1 MRRNKMA
8 TYIRNEIAQ
17 YSEVSMKMNFNK
29 FTDRQIKNILKQV
42 KNGAI
47 SYGHSATT
55 TIAKW
60 LLRKYPMP
68 HFRYDSYY
76 IRWSDIPNGHPFFS
90 KLKEVTAITKLKDDL
105 SEWERRNLD
114 ETIKAVDEYT
124 PSADVRAYKFDKHN
138 FKALRKAMVT
148 DNVIDGELKEF
159 LDKMERR
166 ELGVVDVN
174 FYDFADSY

>member
-1 MRRNKMA
+1 MA
-8 TYIRNEIAQ
+8 TYIRNEIAR
-17 YSEVSMKMNFNK
+17 YAEVSMKINFNK
-29 FTDRQIKNILKQV
+29 FTDRQIKNIIRQLR
-42 KNGAI
+42 NGAV

-68 HFRYDSYY
+68 HFRYDSWY
-76 IRWSDIPNGHPFFS
+76 IRWQDLPNGHPFFS
-90 KLKEVTAITKLKDDL
+90 KLKNVASLTKLQSDL
-105 SEWERRNLD
+105 STWERENLD
-114 ETIKAVDEYT
+114 ETIKVADENSPT
-124 PSADVRAYKFDKHN
+124 NDVRAYKFDRHDVKQL
-138 FKALRKAMVT
+138 KKIMKV
-148 DNVIDGELKEF
+148 DVVIDGELKDF